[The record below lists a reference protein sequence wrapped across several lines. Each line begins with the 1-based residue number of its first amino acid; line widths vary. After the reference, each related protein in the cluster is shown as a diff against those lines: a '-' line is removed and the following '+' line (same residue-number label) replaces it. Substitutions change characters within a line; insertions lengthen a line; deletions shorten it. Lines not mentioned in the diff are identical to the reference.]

1 MCAFGYSNVILCL
14 EYNYNNKIF
23 TFSGYGV
30 YIKSAV
36 GRTLINMTDVE
47 YNWGDGIKMYI
58 SNYTINEFNR
68 DYPMDRSFCI
78 VPSVRDP
85 SFPILIFQ
93 DLIGPTGE
101 KDVVGT
107 ECNRVC
113 NTKITI
119 HKHWFHISLHF

>member
-1 MCAFGYSNVILCL
+1 MYAFGYSDVILRL
-14 EYNYNNKIF
+14 QYNYNNK
-23 TFSGYGV
+23 TLSGYGV
-30 YIKSAV
+30 FIKSAV

-107 ECNRVC
+107 ECKRVR
-113 NTKITI
+113 NIVITI
-119 HKHWFHISLHF
+119 HKHWFYIYLDF